1 MPIHSSVL
9 LYYIISSGVRE
20 LFWAGSGERSSE
32 GNENRYSQ
40 MQRQHAHECTD
51 TQHRLSETGCNAV
64 KHTRIQRHSPP
75 ATRAPQGQATR
86 GTNTLQ

>member
-9 LYYIISSGVRE
+9 LYYIISPGVRE

-40 MQRQHAHECTD
+40 VQRQHAHECTD
-51 TQHRLSETGCNAV
+51 TQYRFFETGCNAV
-64 KHTRIQRHSPP
+64 KYTRIRRHAPP
-75 ATRAPQGQATR
+75 ATPEPAGQATR
-86 GTNTLQ
+86 GTNAL